1 MDNAAKVAHSASA
14 PADERA
20 AAMAEVQQEAI
31 RNRLSDFIPRD
42 ELAPVIDYIQNGLEE
57 ERFEKALRKPT
68 VIPFPSSA
76 IKNKKPGMQSVYLD
90 EMQINI
96 MGDWFE
102 KPGIFTFDSMRT
114 MVRETPILNAVIMT
128 RQRQVARFC
137 RPQKQGRGY
146 GFRIALR
153 DETANVHDG
162 DDESIKQLTS
172 FFTNCGWQDKPRAR
186 RRLKRDDFTS
196 FMQKLVRE
204 SLILDSMPIET
215 EFKRD
220 RTQGLDGM
228 YAVDGA
234 TIRLCSELG
243 YKGEDEIYALQVIQG
258 RITAA
263 YTYDDLIYVPRNPIA
278 DVTAGGYG
286 LAETELLVRVVT
298 GFLNAFTYNTKYF
311 DSNSIPK
318 GMLHLTGNYSDQD
331 ITAFK
336 RIWNSWVK
344 GVNNAW
350 SLPVMVSKDQESKA
364 EFESFGA
371 EQNEVMFS
379 KWMVFLTSIICAI
392 YSIAPDEINFESFT
406 AGSSSLSGSDTEEK
420 LSNSK
425 DKGLIPLM
433 SYFENLFTDYVVS
446 EYGDKYCFRWAG
458 LEDDDEKARFERQ
471 KLTMTWNEMRGLDDL
486 PAVEGVMGEAPLNPV
501 LMTPWQQENMAQQQ
515 DFGQPDEQGQPG
527 APEGGDKPGAEGE
540 EGEDGE
546 QALDFGK
553 PEPAPKNGPDA
564 QGGVNPPVGGDPE
577 DDKDAQGQPI
587 AKALSDVFASF
598 NLPVLRIE

>member
-1 MDNAAKVAHSASA
+1 MDNAAQTAASSGA

-20 AAMAEVQQEAI
+20 AAAAELQQNAI
-31 RNRLSDFIPRD
+31 SRNRLSEFIPRD
-42 ELAPVIDYIQNGLEE
+42 ELAPVIDYIQNGLAE
-57 ERFEKALRKPT
+57 ERFEKSLRQAQ
-68 VIPFPSSA
+68 VIPFPSKA
-76 IKNKKPGMQSVYLD
+76 VQDKKPGMQSVYLD

-96 MGDWFE
+96 QGDWFE

-137 RPQKQGRGY
+137 RPQKAGKGY
-146 GFRIALR
+146 GFAIAMR
-153 DETANVHDG
+153 DETANAG
-162 DDESIKQLTS
+162 DTENASMKELTS
-172 FFTNCGWQDKPRAR
+172 FFTNCGWQDNPRAR

-204 SLILDSMPIET
+204 TLILDSMPIET

-220 RTQGLDGM
+220 RKQGLDGM

-350 SLPVMVSKDQESKA
+350 ALPVMVSKDAESKA
-364 EFESFGA
+364 AFEAFGA

-458 LEDDDEKARFERQ
+458 LEDDDAKAKAARQ
-471 KLTMTWNEMRGLDDL
+471 ALSLTWNEMRAIDDM
-486 PAVEGVMGEAPLNPV
+486 PAIKLKVGDAPINPA
-501 LMTPWQQENMAQQQ
+501 LLGAWQQEAMPEQQ
-515 DFGQPDEQGQPG
+515 DFGQPGEQGAPG
-527 APEGGDKPGAEGE
+527 APAGGDDPIEG
-540 EGEDGE
+540 DD
-546 QALDFGK
+546 QAQAAPDFGTA
-553 PEPAPKNGPDA
+553 PEEAAPDENYGASDEQTPL
-564 QGGVNPPVGGDPE
+564 
-577 DDKDAQGQPI
+577 
-587 AKALSDVFASF
+587 AKAIADAVAQFG
-598 NLPVLRIE
+598 LPVLRIE